1 MKVLKEA
8 DLEVNLKLVRNVMRK
23 DLAMGYRLA
32 KNVPI
37 QSNTE
42 RCLVLRQQYALLM
55 LDLLEKG
62 RRVINVDQSW
72 LNQTRFLRRIWVPTD
87 AAGTVTDKQVAP
99 RISLLLA
106 LDTEGRIW
114 TSLTQ
119 ANIDADVMT
128 LFL

>member
-42 RCLVLRQQYALLM
+42 RCLVLRQ
-55 LDLLEKG
+55 
-62 RRVINVDQSW
+62 
-72 LNQTRFLRRIWVPTD
+72 
-87 AAGTVTDKQVAP
+87 
-99 RISLLLA
+99 
-106 LDTEGRIW
+106 
-114 TSLTQ
+114 
-119 ANIDADVMT
+119 
-128 LFL
+128 